1 MNHTGS
7 VLILHSSVT
16 NQVEAI
22 AQEMAQILGSRGLK
36 VVLNSSPGEFSREE
50 IEAFDLV
57 CLGTENGDTCFRNE
71 TDIFAHE
78 RVALFASSRRS
89 LFHLRKRA
97 DKLGARIVN
106 LALFPIGKSVFYPI
120 GSWLNTIFHVEAGND
135 YPGFEMHPFGIN
147 EEEYERIGDFSRSIL
162 RQFSIE
168 TEAVL
173 A

>member
-22 AQEMAQILGSRGLK
+22 AKKMAQSLSTQGLK
-36 VVLNSSPGEFSREE
+36 VVLGTSAADFSREE
-50 IEAFDLV
+50 IEAFDLI
-57 CLGTENGDTCFRNE
+57 CLGTENGDTSFRNE
-71 TDIFAHE
+71 TEIFAHE

-106 LALFPIGKSVFYPI
+106 LALFPIGKSAFYSI
-120 GSWLNTIFHVEAGND
+120 NSWLGSFLHAEAGHE

-147 EEEYERIGDFSRSIL
+147 EEERERIDDFSKSIL
-162 RQFSIE
+162 RQFAIE
-168 TEAVL
+168 PTAVL

>member
-22 AQEMAQILGSRGLK
+22 AKEMAQMLSSRGLK
-36 VVLNSSPGEFSREE
+36 VVLSSKPGAFSREE
-50 IEAFDLV
+50 IESFDLL
-57 CLGTENGDTCFRNE
+57 CLGTENGNTSFRNE
-71 TDIFAHE
+71 TEIFGHE

-106 LALFPIGKSVFYPI
+106 LALFPIAKSPFYSLNSCL
-120 GSWLNTIFHVEAGND
+120 GSILHAEAGHD

-147 EEEYERIGDFSRSIL
+147 EEESERIGDFSKSIL
-162 RQFSIE
+162 RQFAIE
-168 TEAVL
+168 PEAVL